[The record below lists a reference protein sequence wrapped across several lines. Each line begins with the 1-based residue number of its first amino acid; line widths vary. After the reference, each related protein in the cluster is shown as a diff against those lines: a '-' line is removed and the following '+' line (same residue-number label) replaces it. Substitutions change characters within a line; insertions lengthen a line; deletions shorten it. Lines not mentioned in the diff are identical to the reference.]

1 MATIKDIA
9 ALANVSP
16 ATVSRVLNYDT
27 ELSVGHD
34 TKKKIFEVAEELNYT
49 KYKKNQKVVKAKIIF
64 VQWYDE
70 SEELDDLYYLAIRL
84 GIEKK
89 AEELGCELVKQTL
102 DNLEPI
108 DVDGIIAVGKFDQQQ
123 IQQLAIINSNVLFV
137 DYDALEYGHNSIVID
152 FEQSIKLITQFL
164 LQIGYTQIGMLSGKE
179 CIRGSQVPIQDRR
192 LKLFKEA
199 LVENDLFDER
209 FFISGNFTV
218 DGGYQ
223 AMKQYLK
230 SVKEYPSVF
239 FASNDAL
246 AIGALK
252 AIQEMNFKAPEDIAI
267 IGFNDSSV
275 AKYVSPPLTTVKVY
289 TEWMGE
295 LAVETMMSLIHEK
308 TPVARKI
315 TVGTK
320 LIIRDSTKNKLNL

>member
-9 ALANVSP
+9 TLANVSP
-16 ATVSRVLNYDT
+16 ATVSRVLNYDA

-34 TKKKIFEVAEELNYT
+34 TKKKIFEAAEELNYT
-49 KYKKNQKVVKAKIIF
+49 KYKKNQKVIKAKIIL

-70 SEELDDLYYLAIRL
+70 SEELDDLYYLSIRL

-89 AEELGCELVKQTL
+89 AEELGCELIKQTL
-102 DNLEPI
+102 DNLEII
-108 DVDGIIAVGKFDQQQ
+108 DVDGIVAVGKFDQQQ
-123 IQQLAIINSNVLFV
+123 IEQLAIINPNLLFV
-137 DYDALEYGHNSIVID
+137 DFDALEYGHNSIVID
-152 FEQSIKLITQFL
+152 FEQSIKLITRFL
-164 LQIGYTQIGMLSGKE
+164 LQTGHKKIGMLSGKE
-179 CIRGSQVPIQDRR
+179 FIRGSGKPLEDRR

-199 LVENDLFDER
+199 LLENNLFEKN
-209 FFISGNFTV
+209 FFLSGDFTV

-223 AMKQYLK
+223 AMRTYLK
-230 SVKEYPSVF
+230 EAKEYPTVF

-252 AIQEMNFKAPEDIAI
+252 AIQEMNLNVPTDIAI

-275 AKYVSPPLTTVKVY
+275 AKYVNPSLTTVKVY

-315 TVGTK
+315 TIGTE
-320 LIIRDSTKNKLNL
+320 LICRDSTKKQFN

>member
-34 TKKKIFEVAEELNYT
+34 TKKKIFEVAEKLNYT
-49 KYKKNQKVVKAKIIF
+49 KYKRNQTIVKAKIIL
-64 VQWYDE
+64 VQWYNGL
-70 SEELDDLYYLAIRL
+70 EELDDLYYLSIRL

-89 AEELGCELVKQTL
+89 AEELNCELVKQTL
-102 DNLEPI
+102 ENIKPM

-123 IQQLAIINSNVLFV
+123 IKQLAMINSNILFV
-137 DYDALEYGHNSIVID
+137 DFDALEYGHNSLVVD
-152 FEQSIKLITQFL
+152 FEQSIKLITRFL
-164 LQIGYTQIGMLSGKE
+164 LQMGYTKIGMLSGKE
-179 CIRGSQVPIQDRR
+179 FIRGSRVPIEDHR

-199 LVENDLFDER
+199 LMENNLFEEK
-209 FFISGNFTV
+209 FFLSGNFTV

-223 AMKQYLK
+223 AMKKYLNDA
-230 SVKEYPSVF
+230 KEYPMVF

-252 AIQEMNFKAPEDIAI
+252 AIQEMDLSVPKDIAL

-275 AKYVSPPLTTVKVY
+275 AKYVSPPLTSVKIY

-295 LAVETMMSLIHEK
+295 LAVETMVALIHEK

-315 TVGTK
+315 TIGTE
-320 LIIRDSTKNKLNL
+320 LIVRDSTKK